1 MESLKRRRKQQQQK
15 LILITLG
22 IIFIRFLRGMFL
34 MSSFHTVYS
43 QNVMKVQAK
52 MEKKWERANEV
63 ARRAI
68 ERQRAR

>member
-1 MESLKRRRKQQQQK
+1 
-15 LILITLG
+15 
-22 IIFIRFLRGMFL
+22 